1 MGYGNWPGFGF
12 MWIIPLLFLAVFV
25 YFMRGMFSGGMGGG
39 MNSGKSETAR
49 EVLDRRYA
57 AGEISKEEYEEMR
70 AAMTR

>member
-1 MGYGNWPGFGF
+1 MRYGIWPGFGF
-12 MWIIPLLFLAVFV
+12 MWIIPLLFLAVFI
-25 YFMRGMFSGGMGGG
+25 YFMRGMFSGGMGGE

-57 AGEISKEEYEEMR
+57 AGEISKEEYEGMR